1 MLSKSTMVQMPT
13 MACSMGNPGAHWIY
27 NYSKA
32 VDTPPVIAE
41 MIRLMKKEGTQ
52 SNPVH
57 PPDEEGALDQC
68 SLLIRRAPDQCSLLA
83 RRMPWTSAAP

>member
-1 MLSKSTMVQMPT
+1 MP
-13 MACSMGNPGAHWIY
+13 GYIY
-27 NYSKA
+27 NYTKA
-32 VDTPPVIAE
+32 LDTPPVIAD
-41 MIRLMKKEGTQ
+41 MILLMKKEGTQ

>member
-1 MLSKSTMVQMPT
+1 MP
-13 MACSMGNPGAHWIY
+13 GYIY
-27 NYSKA
+27 NYAKA
-32 VDTPPVIAE
+32 LDTPPVIAD
-41 MIRLMKKEGTQ
+41 MILLMKKEGTQ

-83 RRMPWTSAAP
+83 RRALGHGPVQPPCKDAALPP